1 LYNFRDTKGR
11 RWTFEVDVFTIRR
24 VKLET
29 GVNLLKAI
37 EPDNDVIDTLGNDL
51 VVLFDVMVS
60 LLQDQL
66 RKADVS
72 TEDFGRALDEEACGN
87 ATRALMNAILSF
99 SPKSKA
105 KLLKKAFGKVWK
117 ATVKQEELALQRATE
132 AINSPRF
139 DQVVSDAVQNVM
151 SGPKS
156 SS

>member
-1 LYNFRDTKGR
+1 MYSFQDTKDR
-11 RWTFEVDVFTIRR
+11 KWSFQVDVFTVRR
-24 VKLET
+24 VKQET
-29 GVNLLKAI
+29 GIDLLKAI
-37 EPDNDVIDTLGNDL
+37 DPDSDVIDSLGSDV

-66 RKADVS
+66 CDQGVS
-72 TEDFGRALDEEACGN
+72 EEDFGHALDEEACSN

-117 ATVKQEELALQRATE
+117 ATVKQEELALQRANE
-132 AINSPRF
+132 AINSPEF
-139 DQVVSDAVQNVM
+139 DQVVSEAVQNVM
-151 SGPKS
+151 PGPKS

>member
-1 LYNFRDTKGR
+1 MKVVITGGTGFVGARLARRILDKG
-11 RWTFEVDVFTIRR
+11 TLAGPDGTQTPVD
-24 VKLET
+24 E
-29 GVNLLKAI
+29 
-37 EPDNDVIDTLGNDL
+37 

-66 RKADVS
+66 RDQGVS
-72 TEDFGRALDEEACGN
+72 EEDFGHALDEEACSN

-117 ATVKQEELALQRATE
+117 ATIRQEQLQLEQAMQ
-132 AINSPRF
+132 AVNSAEF
-139 DQVVSDAVQNVM
+139 DRVVEKAVEEVI
-151 SGPKS
+151 GGAKS